1 MSSPSQSGHFAK
13 KQIFSASRLIR
24 WSHARRF
31 VVGVES
37 SKGFGGKRIL
47 DFGCGDGTYFRMLI
61 ESGECPSS
69 AIGLEV
75 DPRVIADND
84 KDFADH
90 PEIGFKLYA
99 EFDFTAAAGTF
110 DAVICMEVLEHIPDP
125 TELLRQMHSLL
136 RPGGRFLIS
145 VPNETGLGVLVKQT
159 ARAIAGWRGIGD
171 YPGMA
176 SYTWMELLRSVFAGE
191 TQHVLRTSYWNETGQ
206 FTFHCHKGFN
216 WRQLRKLLTRSFTIE
231 RLFGSPLSWIP
242 LGWSSQ
248 IWIVAQKHAPKLAP

>member
-1 MSSPSQSGHFAK
+1 MSNQSQHGHFAN
-13 KQIFSASRLIR
+13 KQIFSTSRLIR
-24 WSHARRF
+24 WSHVRRF

-37 SKGFGGKRIL
+37 SKGFGDKRIL

-69 AIGLEV
+69 AVGLEV
-75 DPRVIADND
+75 DPRVIADNY

-90 PEIGFKLYA
+90 PEVSFELYSD
-99 EFDFTAAAGTF
+99 FDFVAAAGTF

-125 TELLRQMHSLL
+125 TELIRQMHSLL

-145 VPNETGLGVLVKQT
+145 IPNETGLAVLIKQT
-159 ARAIAGWRGIGD
+159 ARKVAGWRGIGD
-171 YPGMA
+171 YFGMA

-191 TQHVLRTSYWNETGQ
+191 TQHVPRASYWNESGQ

-216 WRQLRKLLTRSFTIE
+216 WRTVRQKLTHYFTLE
-231 RLFGSPLSWIP
+231 RFFGSPLSWVP

-248 IWIVAQKHAPKLAP
+248 IWIIAQKPDPK